1 MATLSVVTIS
11 LSGGEPEFAAADAA
25 GDEFSN
31 TSGRTM
37 FHAKNGSG
45 VTVTVTAACQKACS
59 YGFMHDAVVEIP
71 AGEERIIGPFS
82 TYRFNDSGNKV
93 QVSYSAVSTVT
104 VCAYDLATS

>member
-1 MATLSVVTIS
+1 MATLTVVTIN
-11 LSGGEPEFAAADAA
+11 LAGGEPDFDAADVA
-25 GDEFSN
+25 GDEFAN

-37 FHAKNGSG
+37 FHVKNGSG
-45 VTVTVTAACQKACS
+45 SEVTVTAACQKPCS
-59 YGFMHDAVVEIP
+59 YGFDHDAVVAVP

-93 QVSYSAVSTVT
+93 QVTYSGVSSVT

>member
-82 TYRFNDSGNKV
+82 PYRFNVPETRSRSRIARLLSDGV
-93 QVSYSAVSTVT
+93 R
-104 VCAYDLATS
+104 YDLAST